1 MTSPA
6 RVFAILDLFTRERP
20 TWHADEINEALG
32 YARATGYRYVR
43 ELVEAGFLQKVTA
56 GRYGLGA
63 RIIELD
69 YQLRQSDPL
78 LLAAAPLMPA
88 LVAET
93 GLDAVLSAMF
103 GANRIID
110 THRERASGGLELQ
123 YGRGRPRPLLRGASP
138 RVLVA
143 HLPRAALLRLYET
156 HAVEIAALDLG
167 RNWAEFR
174 TRMAVLRAEGMAL
187 SLGELDPGV
196 GAASVPIFNGE
207 DEVVGAL
214 AVVGTVPQLQQ
225 LGSARLRS
233 ALERSAAQVRQ
244 ALAQI
249 QPSH

>member
-32 YARATGYRYVR
+32 YSRATGYRYVR

-88 LVAET
+88 LVAT
-93 GLDAVLSAMF
+93 AGLDAVLSAMF
-103 GANRIID
+103 GPNRIID
-110 THRERASGGLELQ
+110 THRERAAGGLELQ

-143 HLPRAALLRLYET
+143 HLPRAALLRLYEA
-156 HAVEIAALDLG
+156 HAAEIAELG
-167 RNWAEFR
+167 HGATWAEFR
-174 TRMAVLRAEGMAL
+174 TRMAALRNEGMAL

-196 GAASVPIFNGE
+196 GAAAVPIFNGE

-214 AVVGTVPQLQQ
+214 ALVGTVQRLHEIGNAQLCAW
-225 LGSARLRS
+225 LDD
-233 ALERSAAQVRQ
+233 AASGIRA
-244 ALAQI
+244 ALAAA
-249 QPSH
+249 PRG